1 VPARNR
7 ATGALQAEARAD
19 FAPTPECCLSLLLV
33 CLLALPSSLSRLPSP
48 AQQET
53 PANDEIHR
61 LWCAAIDPML
71 RAKLQSSDQAY
82 TDGQELLV
90 PLHAAFALGDDAWER
105 SFSAA
110 FSRFVSDPSELPN
123 VVLSRFEY
131 LYLASEF
138 LALAKQH
145 GRADLIPPG
154 LPELLFSEVHNFWQ
168 VAPAWQWGR
177 NPFPGG
183 IRERVLWKLRTHR
196 VERSYYRA
204 FVDDDL
210 FLFAITA
217 DLKAFGAA
225 SEQGQTWNPMLD
237 EILALAF
244 KVFSQE
250 GVFQPGGGW
259 LFQPGVWADHPDYQ
273 YAGNMMTRPGIR
285 PAPLRETAADSSH
298 SMRFAAWLTSL
309 MLAYPADSADYRF
322 YQRLRT
328 ALEKQF
334 FGKVLL
340 APTAGQPCYLLN
352 NFMDGSNG
360 VYRWNYESL
369 GKGKGYGPNQ
379 LSGSLLLGWWALLGT
394 QRTRHLY
401 ADLASR
407 FAWPVQC
414 INFYL
419 GPTSATGLPSGVY
432 AAESPILR
440 FWHASVLLASH
451 L

>member
-1 VPARNR
+1 MAARNHAR
-7 ATGALQAEARAD
+7 RVLQAGARAESG
-19 FAPTPECCLSLLLV
+19 ATPECCLVLLLT
-33 CLLALPSSLSRLPSP
+33 CLLTLPPSLPRLRSP
-48 AQQET
+48 ARQDR
-53 PANDEIHR
+53 PANDEIHQ
-61 LWCAAIDPML
+61 LWSRAIDPML
-71 RAKLQSSDQAY
+71 QAKLHSSDQAY

-90 PLHAAFALGDDAWER
+90 PLHAAFAVRDDAWEL
-105 SFSAA
+105 SFSEA
-110 FSRFVSDPSELPN
+110 FSRLAADPSVLPN

-138 LALAKQH
+138 LALAERS

-177 NPFPGG
+177 SPFPGG
-183 IRERVLWKLRTHR
+183 IRERILWKLKTRH
-196 VERSYYRA
+196 VEKNYYRA

-210 FLFAITA
+210 FLFAIAA
-217 DLKAFGAA
+217 DLKAFGAT
-225 SEQGQTWNPMLD
+225 SEQGPAWNPMLGD
-237 EILALAF
+237 ILSLAF
-244 KVFSQE
+244 QVFSQK

-273 YAGNMMTRPGIR
+273 YAGNVRAQPGIR
-285 PAPLRETAADSSH
+285 PAPLGGIAADSSH

-309 MLAYPADSADYRF
+309 MLAYPADSPEYRF
-322 YQRLRT
+322 YARLRT

-340 APTAGQPCYLLN
+340 TPTADQPCYLLN

-369 GKGKGYGPNQ
+369 GIGKGYGPNQ
-379 LSGSLLLGWWALLGT
+379 LSGSLLLGWWALLAT
-394 QRTRHLY
+394 ERTRHLY
-401 ADLASR
+401 ADLAGR
-407 FAWPVQC
+407 FTWPAQC

-419 GPTSATGLPSGVY
+419 GPTSVAVEPLGAY
-432 AAESPILR
+432 APDSPILR
-440 FWHASVLLASH
+440 FWHASVLLASR